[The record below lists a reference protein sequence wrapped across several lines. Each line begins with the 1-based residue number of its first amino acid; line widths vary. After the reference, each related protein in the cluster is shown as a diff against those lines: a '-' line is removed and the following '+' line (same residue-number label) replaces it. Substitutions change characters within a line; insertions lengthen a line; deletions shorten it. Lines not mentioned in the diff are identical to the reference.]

1 MPVPG
6 ERDPTVSTVPVAGLV
21 RVAEADVYKSGR
33 LAGRLRRDG
42 DDVEFSYV
50 EDYLSDAT
58 LPAVAGTL
66 PRRAEPVRA
75 SAGAVPPFFAG
86 LLPEGARL
94 QAVTAGARTSVDD
107 HLTLLLVVGSD
118 AIGDVQ
124 VLPHGELPTD
134 PPALID
140 PERATSADFTE
151 VFARATSTDPD
162 QLDRVALPGVQVK
175 VSAAMISTPVGTT
188 AGPAILKLDPA
199 GYPHLVEN
207 EHFFLGLAG
216 ACGLPVPD
224 HRLLPDRAGRLGLL
238 VERFDRQVVLGGP
251 VRRLAQ
257 EDACQVLGRYPAAK
271 YRLTFQEVAAGLAR
285 AVEAAGGSR
294 PLALRRILETAAF
307 SYLIGN
313 GDLHGKN
320 LSVRQAP
327 SGLWEVTPAYDL
339 LCTQPYTGWRD
350 PMSLPMY
357 GRANRLTRRWWLDAA
372 QRLGLAERAL
382 SRALDRLVAVSRA
395 HLDRLDEI
403 GFDEPTTDR
412 LRDLIST
419 RCDELAG

>member
-1 MPVPG
+1 MSAPAVA
-6 ERDPTVSTVPVAGLV
+6 DLVSVE
-21 RVAEADVYKSGR
+21 EADVYKAGR

-42 DDVEFSYV
+42 DDVVFGYTD
-50 EDYLSDAT
+50 DYLSEAGA
-58 LPAVAGTL
+58 PAVAVTL
-66 PRRAEPVRA
+66 PKVAEPVRA
-75 SAGAVPPFFAG
+75 TAGAVPPFFAG
-86 LLPEGARL
+86 LLPEGARM
-94 QAVTAGARTSVDD
+94 QAVTAAAHTSADD

-124 VLPHGELPTD
+124 VLPAGAPPAD
-134 PPALID
+134 PPALLD
-140 PERATSADFTE
+140 PSQAGVNEFAE

-175 VSAAMISTPVGTT
+175 VSAAMISARAGRT
-188 AGPAILKLDPA
+188 AGPAILKLNPD

-216 ACGLPVPD
+216 ACGLSVPN
-224 HRLLPDRAGRLGLL
+224 HQLLPDRAGRLGLL
-238 VERFDRQVVLGGP
+238 VERFDRVVLPDGP
-251 VRRLAQ
+251 LRRLAQ

-271 YRLTFQEVAAGLAR
+271 YRLTFQEVAAGLAG
-285 AVEAAGGSR
+285 AVEVAGGSR
-294 PLALRRILETAAF
+294 PLALRRLLETAAF
-307 SYLIGN
+307 SYVIGN

-320 LSVRQAP
+320 LSIRQGP
-327 SGLWEVTPAYDL
+327 TDLWEVTPAYDL
-339 LCTQPYTGWRD
+339 VSTQPYLGWQD

-382 SRALDRLVAVSRA
+382 TRSLDRIVAGSRAGSERL
-395 HLDRLDEI
+395 HEI

-412 LRDLIST
+412 LRDLIVA

>member
-1 MPVPG
+1 MSPP
-6 ERDPTVSTVPVAGLV
+6 SVADLV
-21 RVAEADVYKSGR
+21 GVGEADVYKSGR
-33 LAGRLRRDG
+33 LAGMLRRDG
-42 DDVEFSYV
+42 DDVEFSYAEEYV
-50 EDYLSDAT
+50 ADPA
-58 LPAVAGTL
+58 LPAVAVTL
-66 PRRAEPVRA
+66 PKDVGAVRA
-75 SAGAVPPFFAG
+75 TAGAVPPFFAG

-107 HLTLLLVVGSD
+107 HLTLLLVVGAD

-124 VLPHGELPTD
+124 VLPHGAPPTD
-134 PPALID
+134 LPPLLD
-140 PERATSADFTE
+140 PEQAATDDFAE
-151 VFARATSTDPD
+151 VFVRATSTDPD

-175 VSAAMISTPVGTT
+175 VSAAMLSTPVGTT
-188 AGPAILKLDPA
+188 SGPAILKLDPV

-238 VERFDRQVVLGGP
+238 VQRFDRVVDAGAP
-251 VRRLAQ
+251 PHRLPQ

-271 YRLTFQEVAAGLAR
+271 YRLTLQEAAAGLTR

-320 LSVRQAP
+320 LSIRQAP
-327 SGLWEVTPAYDL
+327 SGLWELTPVYDL
-339 LCTQPYTGWRD
+339 LTTQPYTSWRD
-350 PMSLPMY
+350 PMALPMY

-382 SRALDRLVAVSRA
+382 PRVLDRLVAVTRA
-395 HLDRLDEI
+395 HLDRLGEI

-412 LRDLIST
+412 LQELIST
-419 RCDELAG
+419 RCDELTG

>member
-1 MPVPG
+1 MSSP
-6 ERDPTVSTVPVAGLV
+6 SVADLV
-21 RVAEADVYKSGR
+21 DVAEADVYKSGR

-42 DDVEFSYV
+42 DDVEFAYV
-50 EDYLSDAT
+50 EEYLSTPAA
-58 LPAVAGTL
+58 PAVAVTL
-66 PRRAEPVRA
+66 PRDGEPVRA
-75 SAGAVPPFFAG
+75 TAGAVPPFFAG

-94 QAVTAGARTSVDD
+94 QAVTAGAHTSVDD

-124 VLPHGELPTD
+124 VLPRDAPPTD
-134 PPALID
+134 PPALLD
-140 PERATSADFTE
+140 PDRAAAEDFSQ
-151 VFARATSTDPD
+151 VFARATSTDLD
-162 QLDRVALPGVQVK
+162 ELDRVALPGVQVK

-188 AGPAILKLDPA
+188 SGPAILKLNPP
-199 GYPHLVEN
+199 GHPQLVEN
-207 EHFFLGLAG
+207 EHFFLGMAG
-216 ACGLPVPD
+216 ACGLPVPS

-238 VERFDRQVVLGGP
+238 VERFDRVVTGSGP
-251 VRRLAQ
+251 PRRLAQ

-271 YRLTFQEVAAGLAR
+271 YRLTLQEVAAGLAR
-285 AVEAAGGSR
+285 AVEAGGGSR

-320 LSVRQAP
+320 LSIRQNP
-327 SGLWEVTPAYDL
+327 SGLWEVTPVYDL
-339 LCTQPYTGWRD
+339 LSTQPYTGWRD

-372 QRLGLAERAL
+372 QRLGLPERAL
-382 SRALDRLVAVSRA
+382 ARGIDRLVSAGRA
-395 HLDRLDEI
+395 HLDRLGEI

-412 LRDLIST
+412 LRSLISA

>member
-1 MPVPG
+1 M
-6 ERDPTVSTVPVAGLV
+6 STPSLADLVGVAQ
-21 RVAEADVYKSGR
+21 ADVYKSGR
-33 LAGRLRRDG
+33 LAGWLRRDG
-42 DDVEFSYV
+42 DDVEFSYAGQ
-50 EDYLSDAT
+50 YLSDAA
-58 LPAVAGTL
+58 LPAVAVTL
-66 PRRAEPVRA
+66 PKSADPVRA
-75 SAGAVPPFFAG
+75 TAGAAPPFFAG

-94 QAVTAGARTSVDD
+94 QAVTAGAHTSIDD

-124 VLPHGELPTD
+124 VLPHGAPPTD
-134 PPALID
+134 PPALLD
-140 PERATSADFTE
+140 PERAAADDFTD
-151 VFARATSTDPD
+151 VFARATSTDLD

-188 AGPAILKLDPA
+188 SGPAILKLNPE

-207 EHFFLGLAG
+207 EDFFLGLAG
-216 ACGLPVPD
+216 ACGLPVPE
-224 HRLLPDRAGRLGLL
+224 HGLLSDRAGRLGLL
-238 VERFDRQVVLGGP
+238 VERFDRVVVPGEP
-251 VRRLAQ
+251 PRRLAQ
-257 EDACQVLGRYPAAK
+257 EDGCQVLGRYPAAK
-271 YRLTFQEVAAGLAR
+271 YRLTLQEVAAGLAH

-307 SYLIGN
+307 SYVIGN

-339 LCTQPYTGWRD
+339 VCTQPYTGWRD

-372 QRLGLAERAL
+372 HRLGLPERAL
-382 SRALDRLVAVSRA
+382 SRSLDRIVETSRA
-395 HLDRLDEI
+395 HLDRLGEI
-403 GFDEPTTDR
+403 GFEEPTTAR
-412 LRDLIST
+412 LREFMAM
-419 RCDELAG
+419 RCDELAR

>member
-1 MPVPG
+1 MSAPSAADLLG
-6 ERDPTVSTVPVAGLV
+6 VA
-21 RVAEADVYKSGR
+21 AADVYKSGR
-33 LAGRLRRDG
+33 LAGSLRRDG
-42 DDVEFSYV
+42 DDVTFRYAEEYRADPASPAIAV
-50 EDYLSDAT
+50 T
-58 LPAVAGTL
+58 LPKS
-66 PRRAEPVRA
+66 AEPVRA
-75 SAGAVPPFFAG
+75 TAGAVPPFFAG

-94 QAVTAGARTSVDD
+94 QAITAGARTSVDD

-124 VLPHGELPTD
+124 VVPHGEPPTD
-134 PPALID
+134 PPALLD
-140 PERATSADFTE
+140 PAQAGTDDFAD
-151 VFARATSTDPD
+151 VFARATSTDPGR
-162 QLDRVALPGVQVK
+162 LDRVALPGVQVK
-175 VSAAMISTPVGTT
+175 VSAAVISTPVGTT
-188 AGPAILKLDPA
+188 SGPAILKLDPES
-199 GYPHLVEN
+199 YPHLVEN

-238 VERFDRQVVLGGP
+238 VTRFDRVVAGGAT
-251 VRRLAQ
+251 RRLAQ

-285 AVEAAGGSR
+285 AVEEGGGSR
-294 PLALRRILETAAF
+294 PLALRRALETAAF

-339 LCTQPYTGWRD
+339 VSTQPYAGWRD

-372 QRLGLAERAL
+372 QRLGLPERAIA
-382 SRALDRLVAVSRA
+382 RVLDRLVAVTRSQ
-395 HLDRLDEI
+395 LDRLDEI
-403 GFDEPTTDR
+403 GLDERTTER
-412 LRDLIST
+412 LGELISA
-419 RCDELAG
+419 RCDEIAAG

>member
-1 MPVPG
+1 MTTP
-6 ERDPTVSTVPVAGLV
+6 SVADLV
-21 RVAEADVYKSGR
+21 GVAEADVYKAGL

-42 DDVEFSYV
+42 DDVEFRYTD
-50 EDYLSDAT
+50 DYLSDAA
-58 LPAVAGTL
+58 LPAIAVSL

-75 SAGAVPPFFAG
+75 TAGAVPPFFAG

-94 QAVTAGARTSVDD
+94 QAVMTGARTSIDD

-124 VLPHGELPTD
+124 VLPSGVPPTD
-134 PPALID
+134 PAPLFD
-140 PERATSADFTE
+140 PEQAGTDDFAD
-151 VFARATSTDPD
+151 VFARATSTNPD
-162 QLDRVALPGVQVK
+162 QLERVALPGVQVK
-175 VSAAMISTPVGTT
+175 VSAAMLSTPVGTT
-188 AGPAILKLDPA
+188 SGPAILKLDPD

-207 EHFFLGLAG
+207 EHFFLGMAR

-238 VERFDRQVVLGGP
+238 VERFDRVTAAGAP
-251 VRRLAQ
+251 PRRLAQ

-271 YRLTFQEVAAGLAR
+271 YRLTFQEAATGLAH
-285 AVEAAGGSR
+285 AVEVAGGSR

-320 LSVRQAP
+320 LSIRQAP
-327 SGLWEVTPAYDL
+327 SGLWEATPAYDL
-339 LCTQPYTGWRD
+339 LSTQPYSSWRD
-350 PMSLPMY
+350 PMALPMY
-357 GRANRLTRRWWLDAA
+357 GRANRLSRRWWLDAA

-382 SRALDRLVAVSRA
+382 TRALDRLVDVTRA
-395 HLDRLDEI
+395 HLDRLDAI
-403 GFDEPTTDR
+403 GFDDATTDR
-412 LRDLIST
+412 LRELIST
-419 RCDELAG
+419 RCDELTG

>member
-1 MPVPG
+1 MTTP
-6 ERDPTVSTVPVAGLV
+6 SVADLV
-21 RVAEADVYKSGR
+21 GVAEADVYKAGL

-42 DDVEFSYV
+42 DDVEFRYTD
-50 EDYLSDAT
+50 DYLADAA
-58 LPAVAGTL
+58 LPAIAVSL
-66 PRRAEPVRA
+66 PRNAEPVRA
-75 SAGAVPPFFAG
+75 TAGAVPPFFAG

-94 QAVTAGARTSVDD
+94 QAVMAGARTSIDD

-124 VLPHGELPTD
+124 VLPNGAPPTD
-134 PPALID
+134 PALLFD
-140 PERATSADFTE
+140 PDKAGTSDFAD

-162 QLDRVALPGVQVK
+162 QLERVALPGVQVK
-175 VSAAMISTPVGTT
+175 VSAAMLSTPVGTT
-188 AGPAILKLDPA
+188 SGPAILKLDPN

-207 EHFFLGLAG
+207 EHFFLGMAR
-216 ACGLPVPD
+216 ACGLPVPN
-224 HRLLPDRAGRLGLL
+224 HRLMSDRAGRLGLL
-238 VERFDRQVVLGGP
+238 VERFDRIKAAGAP
-251 VRRLAQ
+251 PRRLAQ

-271 YRLTFQEVAAGLAR
+271 YRLTFQEAATGLAR
-285 AVEAAGGSR
+285 AVEVAGGSR

-320 LSVRQAP
+320 LSIRQAP

-339 LCTQPYTGWRD
+339 LSTQPYSSWRD
-350 PMSLPMY
+350 PMALPMY
-357 GRANRLTRRWWLDAA
+357 GRANRLSRRWWLDAA

-382 SRALDRLVAVSRA
+382 ARALDRLVDVGRA

-403 GFDEPTTDR
+403 GFGDATTDR
-412 LRDLIST
+412 LRDLIAT